1 MRIDDL
7 NGSYLVYIDRV
18 HDDGSRLCKN
28 EGARLRRWCQ
38 KHTPS
43 LIDRRPIYA
52 SYVRFTNERV
62 IKGAHHSDYE
72 YGRWWV
78 IHVVNYM
85 DAFKIVMWRD
95 TESGLAPDGSSR

>member
-1 MRIDDL
+1 MRVDDL

-18 HDDGSRLCKN
+18 HDAGSRLCKN

-43 LIDRRPIYA
+43 LIDPRPIYA
-52 SYVRFTNERV
+52 SYVRDTNRR
-62 IKGAHHSDYE
+62 IIDNILHCDHE

-78 IHVVNYM
+78 IQVTDYM

-95 TESGLAPDGSSR
+95 AETGMKPAHK